1 MIVLKMPKEAKE
13 MFHCAHAVELRESK
27 KLKGKSLWHI
37 FNRRWQ
43 RIWPKAIYAE
53 CELEAMIKCKDMIYE
68 KLVSLANSK
77 AIKKVDFK

>member
-1 MIVLKMPKEAKE
+1 MIMLHMPKEAKE
-13 MFHCAHAVELRESK
+13 MFHCAHAVELRDSK

-53 CELEAMIKCKDMIYE
+53 CELEALIKCKDMIHE
-68 KLVSLANSK
+68 KLFSLAKSRV
-77 AIKKVDFK
+77 IKKVDFK